1 MSIAF
6 NARWTPEEYLQ
17 KPREYDPELAEQVIL
32 RLREGEML
40 PTICK
45 DRDMPLPGVFY
56 EWLALDAELEAKYIR
71 ARRIGA
77 EINLDLAVCA
87 AESRDNRMA
96 ETLSRTLTTWVEKT
110 DPAKYG
116 PRATI
121 RTKEGE
127 EDGGID
133 YREEV
138 RRRVDAISTK
148 LDAERAAVPDGDA
161 KAKP

>member
-6 NARWTPEEYLQ
+6 NPRWTPEEYKQ
-17 KPREYDPELAEQVIL
+17 KPREYDPELAEEIIL
-32 RLREGEML
+32 RVREGEML
-40 PTICK
+40 PTICR
-45 DRDMPLPGVFY
+45 DRDMPLPGTFF
-56 EWLALDAELEAKYIR
+56 EWLALDAELEAKYVR
-71 ARRIGA
+71 ARGIGA
-77 EINLDLAVCA
+77 EINLDLSVCA

-96 ETLSRTLTTWVEKT
+96 ETLSRTLTTHVEKT
-110 DPAKYG
+110 HPAKYG

-138 RRRVDAISTK
+138 RRRVDAISSK
-148 LDAERAAVPDGDA
+148 LVTERAAGTDGDA
-161 KAKP
+161 QAQP